1 MLKKHGLKRFAPRYN
16 FYSKGG
22 ALKTFL
28 YIIALFLVAIKAVSA
43 NPTFNSGNY
52 PLDEPLQ
59 EYFAAEDENYNK
71 SIIYIFFNNNEFC
84 YQCPQAIEL
93 AEQVYNEYYSDKYS
107 MFVINYQEDD
117 EYDFAQAYKLNSP
130 LAIVL
135 VKIQDG
141 MALGY
146 QKISNPQNMLQ
157 LGQDYILYLRQ
168 QIDNYLEN

>member
-1 MLKKHGLKRFAPRYN
+1 LITIVNKDNSVGYTNLYRLAEEQLNKTPGSINSLDKY
-16 FYSKGG
+16 FYYLPELERLRG
-22 ALKTFL
+22 T
-28 YIIALFLVAIKAVSA
+28 
-43 NPTFNSGNY
+43 T
-52 PLDEPLQ
+52 
-59 EYFAAEDENYNK
+59 EDENYNK

-84 YQCPQAIEL
+84 YKCPQAIEL

-117 EYDFAQAYKLNSP
+117 EYDFASAYKLNSP

-141 MALGY
+141 QALGY
-146 QKISNPQNMLQ
+146 QKISNPQNMLS